1 MASKPTSPPL
11 SPFQNWKFH
20 AWILTLTSVLTVTW
34 YLTLA
39 AWPDYTALFSRY
51 TAGHPIEYAE
61 TFLFFWAASAL
72 CSYLVRQ
79 QWEFRHLR
87 RLQLSLNAHAP
98 NQQDR
103 DTRFSPA
110 CGELESRSLVSQ
122 RWQQFCERLNRDP
135 DSLSH
140 ELSQW
145 DEENAQL
152 RDSEYT
158 LIRYFIWAIPI
169 LGFLGTVIGIT
180 QAIGSV
186 QPEEITNS
194 ISGVTAGLAVAFDTT
209 AVALVY
215 SLALMLLLFLCQ
227 RRDDLLLRSLANLLR
242 TALDIYH
249 QKNHSTK
256 LVREQ
261 DLVALFEQCYHKH
274 LQFWQQAFAEQW
286 QAHIRQA
293 CDHISTELDRWRLM
307 FHETE
312 QRWHQEWQA
321 RHRELLDSY
330 KPLIARLQEV
340 TRSLVSLSNQL
351 AQAQQQAAECLAG
364 EERMLRLQAS
374 LHQCLQSLAQAD
386 TLNKTLHSLTAAVH
400 LLTSRVEISRAA

>member
-1 MASKPTSPPL
+1 MATKPTPSPV
-11 SPFQNWKFH
+11 SPFQNWKFQ
-20 AWILTLTSVLTVTW
+20 ALVLALTSVLTLSW

-61 TFLFFWAASAL
+61 TFLFFWAACAL
-72 CSYLVRQ
+72 CSHLVRQ
-79 QWEFRHLR
+79 QYEFRHLR
-87 RLQLSLNAHAP
+87 RLQLTLRAHAP
-98 NQQDR
+98 NQQDH
-103 DTRFSPA
+103 DTKFPQT
-110 CGELESRSLVSQ
+110 CGHLGSRTLVTQ

-152 RDSEYT
+152 RDSDYT
-158 LIRYFIWAIPI
+158 LIRYVIWAIPI

-186 QPEEITNS
+186 QPEEITHS

-227 RRDDLLLRSLANLLR
+227 RRDELLLRSLANLLR

-249 QKNHSTK
+249 QKNPSIK

-261 DLVALFEQCYHKH
+261 DLLTLFEQCYQKH

-286 QAHIRQA
+286 QAHVRKA
-293 CDHISTELDRWRLM
+293 CDHISTELERWRQT
-307 FHETE
+307 FHDTE
-312 QRWHQEWQA
+312 QRWHQEWQS
-321 RHRELLDSY
+321 RHQELLGCY
-330 KPLIARLQEV
+330 EPLIARLQEV
-340 TRSLVSLSNQL
+340 ICSLASLSHQL

-364 EERMLRLQAS
+364 EERVLRLQAS
-374 LHQCLQSLAQAD
+374 LQQCLQSLAQAD
-386 TLNKTLHSLTAAVH
+386 MLNKTLHSLTAAVH
-400 LLTSRVEISRAA
+400 LLTSRVELNRAA

>member
-1 MASKPTSPPL
+1 MASEPTSSPP
-11 SPFQNWKFH
+11 SPFQNWKLQ
-20 AWILTLTSVLTVTW
+20 AWILALTSLLTLTW

-61 TFLFFWAASAL
+61 TFLFFWAACAL
-72 CSYLVRQ
+72 CSHLVRQ

-87 RLQLSLNAHAP
+87 RLQLTLSADAA
-98 NQQDR
+98 NQQDH
-103 DTRFSPA
+103 DIRFSQA
-110 CGELESRSLVSQ
+110 YGEPGSRTLVSQ
-122 RWQQFCERLNRDP
+122 RWQQFCERLKRDT
-135 DSLSH
+135 DSLGH

-145 DEENAQL
+145 DQENAQL

-215 SLALMLLLFLCQ
+215 SLALMFLLFLCQ
-227 RRDDLLLRSLANLLR
+227 RRDELLLRSLANLLR

-249 QKNHSTK
+249 QKNPSTK
-256 LVREQ
+256 LIREP
-261 DLVALFEQCYHKH
+261 DLVTLLEQCYHKH

-286 QAHIRQA
+286 QAYIRQA
-293 CDHISTELDRWRLM
+293 CDHIRTELDRWRLM

-312 QRWHQEWQA
+312 QRWYQEWQA
-321 RHRELLDSY
+321 RHRELLGSY
-330 KPLIARLQEV
+330 EPLTVRLQEV
-340 TRSLVSLSNQL
+340 MCSLASLSHQL
-351 AQAQQQAAECLAG
+351 AQAQQQATECLAG
-364 EERMLRLQAS
+364 EERVLRLQAS
-374 LHQCLQSLAQAD
+374 LQQCLQSLAQAD
-386 TLNKTLHSLTAAVH
+386 MLNKTLHSLTAAVH